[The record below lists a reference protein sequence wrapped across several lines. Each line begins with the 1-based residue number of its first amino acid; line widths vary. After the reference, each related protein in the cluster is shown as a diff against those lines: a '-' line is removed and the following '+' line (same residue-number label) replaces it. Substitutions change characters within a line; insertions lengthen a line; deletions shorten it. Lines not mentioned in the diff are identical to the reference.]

1 MELRRRA
8 NDKRVAAVY
17 AAIIDMLSVLFEYVI
32 SIRLKYEH
40 HQLILKI

>member
-1 MELRRRA
+1 MELKRRA
-8 NDKRVAAVY
+8 NDKRVAAIY
-17 AAIIDMLSVLFEYVI
+17 AAIIDMLSVLFECAI